1 VSQNNID
8 QGQAAETPT
17 QETKT
22 FIRQVRSATR
32 RKYAPED
39 KIRIVLEGF
48 RREVTVSDLC
58 RREGIK
64 PGVFYA
70 WTKEFKEFMEAGK
83 ERLTRD
89 TVRDATRQ
97 EIEHLKRE
105 NQDLKQL
112 VADLSLEVHRF
123 KKTAIPAFGRMSAQ
137 ERSNVITRV
146 EETRWG
152 KRKLLTQLQVPKSNY
167 YRWRARA
174 LQGKQDSRWRARA
187 LQGKQDSSTA
197 STRIPWNKLS
207 PPEEAAVLAAA
218 REFPEW
224 SSRQLATWITDHLR
238 LSVGESTV
246 YRLLKR
252 EGLVKP
258 PEMQLLAGKE
268 YQRKTSG
275 PHQMWATDAS
285 YFRVVGWGYYYMV
298 TVMDDYS
305 RSILAWKLQLDM
317 TSDSLIQVVQLAID
331 ATGMTEVPLADRTRL
346 LSDNGPG
353 YVSRA
358 FRDYLGL
365 VGIRHILA
373 APYHPQTNGKLERY
387 HQSIKQEVNQVP
399 YEVPGDLEVAT
410 LGFVDYYNN
419 RRYHKALGN
428 VTPDDVLKG
437 RRDGILIR
445 RREVKAQT
453 LRWRQRY
460 NRQRR
465 ESSNAAT
472 SP

>member
-1 VSQNNID
+1 
-8 QGQAAETPT
+8 
-17 QETKT
+17 
-22 FIRQVRSATR
+22 
-32 RKYAPED
+32 
-39 KIRIVLEGF
+39 
-48 RREVTVSDLC
+48 
-58 RREGIK
+58 
-64 PGVFYA
+64 
-70 WTKEFKEFMEAGK
+70 M
-83 ERLTRD
+83 
-89 TVRDATRQ
+89 
-97 EIEHLKRE
+97 
-105 NQDLKQL
+105 
-112 VADLSLEVHRF
+112 
-123 KKTAIPAFGRMSAQ
+123 
-137 ERSNVITRV
+137 
-146 EETRWG
+146 
-152 KRKLLTQLQVPKSNY
+152 
-167 YRWRARA
+167 
-174 LQGKQDSRWRARA
+174 
-187 LQGKQDSSTA
+187 
-197 STRIPWNKLS
+197 
-207 PPEEAAVLAAA
+207 AAA
-218 REFPEW
+218 RESPEW
-224 SSRQLATWITDHLR
+224 SSRQLATWITGHLR

-285 YFRVVGWGYYYMV
+285 YFWVAGWSYHYMV

-331 ATGMTEVPLADRTRL
+331 ATGMTEVPLEDRTRL
-346 LSDNGPG
+346 LSDNGSG

-365 VGIRHILA
+365 VGIRHIPA

-387 HQSIKQEVNQVP
+387 HQSIKQDVNQVP

-410 LGFVDYYNN
+410 LGFVDYYNH
-419 RRYHKALGN
+419 RRYHKALSN
-428 VTPDDVLKG
+428 VTPDDVLRG
-437 RRDGILIR
+437 RREGILIR

-453 LRWRQRY
+453 LQWRKCY

-465 ESSNAAT
+465 VSYNTAT

>member
-1 VSQNNID
+1 
-8 QGQAAETPT
+8 
-17 QETKT
+17 
-22 FIRQVRSATR
+22 
-32 RKYAPED
+32 
-39 KIRIVLEGF
+39 
-48 RREVTVSDLC
+48 
-58 RREGIK
+58 
-64 PGVFYA
+64 
-70 WTKEFKEFMEAGK
+70 
-83 ERLTRD
+83 
-89 TVRDATRQ
+89 
-97 EIEHLKRE
+97 
-105 NQDLKQL
+105 
-112 VADLSLEVHRF
+112 
-123 KKTAIPAFGRMSAQ
+123 MSAQ
-137 ERSNVITRV
+137 ERSNIISRV
-146 EETRWG
+146 EETQWG
-152 KRKLLTQLQVPKSNY
+152 KRKILTQLQVPKSTY

-174 LQGKQDSRWRARA
+174 LQGKQDS
-187 LQGKQDSSTA
+187 STS

-207 PPEEAAVLAAA
+207 PPEVATVLAAA
-218 REFPEW
+218 RESPEW
-224 SSRQLATWITDHLR
+224 SSRQLATWITDYLR

-258 PEMQLLAGKE
+258 PEMQLVAGKE

-346 LSDNGPG
+346 LSDNGSG